1 MYEKLLEM
9 SRNNDYTTGSLFD
22 FLYHQSKYKIIVID
36 ISWQTSTCIPQQI
49 NFVCK
54 LEEDDGANIFLSLES
69 NKKLY

>member
-22 FLYHQSKYKIIVID
+22 FLYHQNKYKIIVID

-49 NFVCK
+49 NFVGK